1 MSEAKERVLG
11 VPPEVI
17 AAHGIVSAETAQ
29 AMAQGA
35 QKLYAS
41 DIALATTGVA
51 GPGPDA
57 DGNPEGLVYVG
68 LAVGGSCA
76 AYKYTAD
83 AHIPL
88 LDRAAIRMGC
98 VRFALEQLRSTLP
111 G

>member
-1 MSEAKERVLG
+1 
-11 VPPEVI
+11 
-17 AAHGIVSAETAQ
+17 
-29 AMAQGA
+29 MAQGA

-68 LAVGGSCA
+68 LAVGESCV